1 MTSKLEQIRD
11 SLDKYIKEELEKSP
25 PDRDWEVWS
34 FEDDLYEIVE
44 ALDQII
50 NYDPTRIMIK
60 KVLVTLLV
68 TVDSED
74 EEICPSGDPLVENVV
89 LNHIDDGFIDPVEE
103 IYTSHISDYVEHSK
117 RIQKR
122 IEDLYHD

>member
-1 MTSKLEQIRD
+1 
-11 SLDKYIKEELEKSP
+11 
-25 PDRDWEVWS
+25 
-34 FEDDLYEIVE
+34 
-44 ALDQII
+44 
-50 NYDPTRIMIK
+50 MIK

-74 EEICPSGDPLVENVV
+74 EEICPSGDPLSENVV

-117 RIQKR
+117 RVEKR
-122 IEDLYHD
+122 IEDLYQG

>member
-1 MTSKLEQIRD
+1 
-11 SLDKYIKEELEKSP
+11 
-25 PDRDWEVWS
+25 
-34 FEDDLYEIVE
+34 
-44 ALDQII
+44 
-50 NYDPTRIMIK
+50 MIK

-68 TVDSED
+68 TVDTED
-74 EEICPSGDPLVENVV
+74 DIVTPNGDPLTQNVV

-117 RIQKR
+117 RVEKR